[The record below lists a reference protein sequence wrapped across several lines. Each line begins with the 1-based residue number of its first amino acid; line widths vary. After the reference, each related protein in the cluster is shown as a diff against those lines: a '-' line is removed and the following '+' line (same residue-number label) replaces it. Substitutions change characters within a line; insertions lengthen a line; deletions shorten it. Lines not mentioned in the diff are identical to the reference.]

1 MLHHTGFLIIEE
13 KKCHYL
19 KKIHTYLCYATC
31 TAEGAEQLGKGGC
44 YLDWR
49 KIKPHLRFPS
59 AHPDKP
65 VYATTALSYFIY
77 VSGCCR
83 LLKIF
88 FCFLATNRIKNA
100 KGVSCFSYYFFK
112 EKRNFYTKL
121 YIP

>member
-1 MLHHTGFLIIEE
+1 MLHALQRGRNCWGREGR
-13 KKCHYL
+13 YL
-19 KKIHTYLCYATC
+19 
-31 TAEGAEQLGKGGC
+31 
-44 YLDWR
+44 
-49 KIKPHLRFPS
+49 IKPHLRLPF
-59 AHPDKP
+59 AHPDTP